1 MFQVT
6 CNLLA
11 IDGENDPV
19 IASINA
25 GKFKDIFKKIHA
37 IEELS
42 ICPWFC
48 EHVCVCTQQTLILKL
63 WL

>member
-1 MFQVT
+1 MLQVT

-25 GKFKDIFKKIHA
+25 GKFKDI
-37 IEELS
+37 
-42 ICPWFC
+42 
-48 EHVCVCTQQTLILKL
+48 LKNPCN
-63 WL
+63 